1 MADISSISFQNTKC
15 GLTYDLAY
23 KNASMRTFQHMK
35 CSYFNIS
42 FENGGQSGWNCTSND
57 GPFDP
62 DNDHF
67 LSLLSLFGGV
77 LLSSLQN
84 QPNPSK
90 PSIISIYFNHSL
102 DFIYCA
108 YAMIIISLYINLN
121 INSVTHYVNQEQKY
135 LPLGYLILSW
145 IISILFIISI
155 MGTFF
160 LQQHMG
166 NDNHGREYEKKT
178 EQEDDETN
186 AEYTKI
192 ATAQR
197 FCFRIIFFVSICI
210 FLAGG
215 FFQASYMG
223 SSIQMNSLTTFL
235 SGLIGNIILN
245 RIFLTNTRTDRT
257 SSLDYILSSQEAK
270 ERIIEMFTFEMHDY
284 SHELILKEVNK
295 HLPLN
300 SRQN

>member
-1 MADISSISFQNTKC
+1 
-15 GLTYDLAY
+15 
-23 KNASMRTFQHMK
+23 
-35 CSYFNIS
+35 
-42 FENGGQSGWNCTSND
+42 
-57 GPFDP
+57 
-62 DNDHF
+62 
-67 LSLLSLFGGV
+67 
-77 LLSSLQN
+77 
-84 QPNPSK
+84 
-90 PSIISIYFNHSL
+90 
-102 DFIYCA
+102 
-108 YAMIIISLYINLN
+108 
-121 INSVTHYVNQEQKY
+121 
-135 LPLGYLILSW
+135 
-145 IISILFIISI
+145 

-160 LQQHMG
+160 LRLIRQHMG
-166 NDNHGREYEKKT
+166 NGNHGREYEKTT
-178 EQEDDETN
+178 EQEDDEKD

-235 SGLIGNIILN
+235 SGLIGGFFQASYMGSSIQMNSLTTFLSGLIGNIILK